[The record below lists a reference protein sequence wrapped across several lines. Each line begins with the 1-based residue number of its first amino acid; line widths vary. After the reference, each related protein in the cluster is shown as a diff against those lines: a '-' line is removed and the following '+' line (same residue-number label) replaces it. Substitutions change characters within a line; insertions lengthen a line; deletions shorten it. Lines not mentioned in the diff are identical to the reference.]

1 MVEQVYNSLNKYFI
15 HLGNTGYVKQSS
27 VERLLLFTL
36 IQEFVDNVLGLYL
49 TKEDYLE
56 INKALY
62 CLYGSDCMIEY
73 PDYYNPKTKRVMYTG
88 GCSDLLSRIEELEET
103 VANFRECTCGLDI
116 DADII
121 VPSDDSSVGINRTV
135 IVPSDSSWDNWESR
149 EVIIPTI

>member
-1 MVEQVYNSLNKYFI
+1 MVEQVYNSLSKYFI

-36 IQEFVDNVLGLYL
+36 IQEFVDDVLGLYL

-73 PDYYNPKTKRVMYTG
+73 PDYYNSCKKRS
-88 GCSDLLSRIEELEET
+88 CET
-103 VANFRECTCGLDI
+103 
-116 DADII
+116 DADINVNII
-121 VPSDDSSVGINRTV
+121 VPSEDTSVGIDRIV

>member
-1 MVEQVYNSLNKYFI
+1 MVEQVYNSLSKYFI

-73 PDYYNPKTKRVMYTG
+73 PDYYNSCKK
-88 GCSDLLSRIEELEET
+88 CSCET
-103 VANFRECTCGLDI
+103 
-116 DADII
+116 DADINVNII
-121 VPSDDSSVGINRTV
+121 VPSEDTSVGIDRIV

-149 EVIIPTI
+149 EVIIPTT